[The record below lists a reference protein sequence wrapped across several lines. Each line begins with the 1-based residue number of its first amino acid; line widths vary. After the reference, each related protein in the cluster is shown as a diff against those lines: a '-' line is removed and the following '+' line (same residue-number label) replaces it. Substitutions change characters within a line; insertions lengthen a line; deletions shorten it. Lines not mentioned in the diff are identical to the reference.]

1 MLWRWSRHLGPGG
14 VGYRAWPRHPTFL
27 HPMKWHTPQMV
38 FALMAVAF
46 LLGSVFPVGSW
57 LQEQLDSAPV
67 AAQGRGP
74 INPPA
79 PEPVLPEAG
88 PTGQPPLVYSQES
101 GQSSSAG
108 DFLVVTGSYGVGT
121 SVLYVIDSVTR
132 RLVVYEAR
140 GGSPS
145 MRGLVLVG
153 ARNIDLDLQLDKYND
168 DSEYTYRRLQS
179 MFEKRDPQD
188 KGAATESGGGNR

>member
-1 MLWRWSRHLGPGG
+1 
-14 VGYRAWPRHPTFL
+14 
-27 HPMKWHTPQMV
+27 MKWHTPQTLI
-38 FALMAVAF
+38 ALMAMAF
-46 LLGSVFPVGSW
+46 LLGSLFPVGSW
-57 LQEQLDSAPV
+57 LRDYLASSPV

-79 PEPVLPEAG
+79 PEPVLPEAD
-88 PTGQPPLVYSQES
+88 PSGQPPLVYSQES

-108 DFLVVTGSYGVGT
+108 DFVAVTGSYGVGT

-140 GGSPS
+140 GGSPA
-145 MRGLVLVG
+145 MRRVVLVG

-168 DSEYTYRRLQS
+168 DSEYTYRRLQN
-179 MFEKRDPQD
+179 MFEEKREKEAKKRD
-188 KGAATESGGGNR
+188 SGGDAGGR